1 MKRFFRCTSFMLKQ
15 TVKRDKTL
23 ILLYIFVGLM
33 RESQSLVNIF
43 LPAAVLSLIMYPENM
58 DIAVAAVAAVN
69 LLLLGI
75 SVLLEKVQLD
85 ISLKS
90 AKFINHLQCEMN
102 RKTMRVNYA
111 VTERKDAMDIFYKA
125 SEGLWNADDVTY
137 MLITV
142 ILCKCVTFLITF
154 LVFARVHILVACC
167 VFATVLAD
175 YLINVTVNKKQYK
188 HDSAA
193 YVLKNQRQY
202 VDDMLFTQK
211 AARDMIFNSAKNF
224 LMKKREKITGFL
236 DKTLR
241 KNEAIDFNESILVG
255 LLGFIRTIIVYTIA
269 MAQFFLGKLNLADF
283 LLFTG
288 SAQNM
293 TNTLYQITNAVSYIN
308 KAAIYYQDYE
318 AYLRLSES
326 DREEGEL
333 PAPDKINSIEF
344 RNVCF
349 RYENTEEDALRDVS
363 FELKRNETAAF
374 VGDNG
379 AGKSTIIKLL
389 LRLYKVSDGDILL
402 NGVSI
407 YKYKYGDYLSLISPV
422 FQDFCL
428 YSINLRDN
436 ILCGKKADD
445 SEVYRILE
453 QVGLEKRISSLPLGI
468 DTPYSKRFSDDGV
481 VFSGGEEQKLAISRA
496 FAKKNSHILV
506 FDEPTASLDPLS
518 ELEINRV
525 VSDMADSDITVFV
538 SHRLNSVRTADKIIV
553 LDKGTVAETGNHAE
567 LMSRASGIYRKF
579 FDMQASYYVNS
590 TASGCCE

>member
-1 MKRFFRCTSFMLKQ
+1 MLKQ

-111 VTERKDAMDIFYKA
+111 VTERKDAMDMFYKA

-255 LLGFIRTIIVYTIA
+255 LLCFIRTIIVYTIA

-326 DREEGEL
+326 DRGEGEL
-333 PAPDKINSIEF
+333 QAPDKINSIEF

-349 RYENTEEDALRDVS
+349 RYENTEEDALCDVS
-363 FELKRNETAAF
+363 FELKRNETVAF

-553 LDKGTVAETGNHAE
+553 LDKGAVAETGNHAE

-590 TASGCCE
+590 AASGCCE

>member
-1 MKRFFRCTSFMLKQ
+1 MLKQ

-111 VTERKDAMDIFYKA
+111 VTERKDAMDMFYKA

-255 LLGFIRTIIVYTIA
+255 LLCFIRTIIVYTIA

-308 KAAIYYQDYE
+308 KAANYYQDYE

-349 RYENTEEDALRDVS
+349 RYENTEEEALRDVS

-407 YKYKYGDYLSLISPV
+407 YKYKYGDYISLISPV

-496 FAKKNSHILV
+496 FAKKNSHLLV

-553 LDKGTVAETGNHAE
+553 LDKGAVAETGNHAE

>member
-1 MKRFFRCTSFMLKQ
+1 MLKQ

-111 VTERKDAMDIFYKA
+111 VTERKDAMDMFYKA

-255 LLGFIRTIIVYTIA
+255 LLCFIRTIIVYTIA

-363 FELKRNETAAF
+363 FELKRNETVAF

-496 FAKKNSHILV
+496 FAKKNSHLLV

-553 LDKGTVAETGNHAE
+553 LDKGAVAETGNHAE

-590 TASGCCE
+590 AASGCCE

>member
-1 MKRFFRCTSFMLKQ
+1 MLKQ

-111 VTERKDAMDIFYKA
+111 VTERKDAMDMFYKA

-255 LLGFIRTIIVYTIA
+255 LLCFIRTIIVYTIA

-363 FELKRNETAAF
+363 FELKRNETVAF

-496 FAKKNSHILV
+496 FAKKNSHLLV

-525 VSDMADSDITVFV
+525 VSNMADSDITVFV

-553 LDKGTVAETGNHAE
+553 LDKGAVAETGNHAE